1 MIRPY
6 PSPNF
11 DDRPPGSP
19 INALILHYTGM
30 ATGEEA
36 LARLADTDAKVST
49 HYCVDE
55 GGIVFAMV
63 DETKRAWHAGLSDWE
78 GRSRLNDVSVGI
90 EIINTGHA
98 HGLKTFPEAQ
108 IAAVIRLS
116 RGIINRHGI
125 AQARVLAHS
134 DIAPTRKLDPGEL
147 FPWAELARAGVGL
160 WPEATRRNSFGQRPP
175 LITAQRLLAHWGY
188 AVTESGALDVATAS
202 ATAAFQRRFRPRRV
216 DGVFDA
222 ECGELLTSLLD
233 QCSPSE
239 ASQ

>member
-1 MIRPY
+1 MNRPY

-11 DDRPPGSP
+11 DDRPPGAP
-19 INALILHYTGM
+19 IDALILHYTGM
-30 ATGEEA
+30 ATGAEA
-36 LARLADTDAKVST
+36 LARLADAEAKVSA

-55 GGIVFAMV
+55 DGTVFAMV
-63 DETKRAWHAGLSDWE
+63 DEAKRAWHAGLSDWA

-98 HGLKTFPEAQ
+98 HGLKPFPEAQ
-108 IAAVIRLS
+108 IAAVISLS
-116 RGIINRHGI
+116 RQIMARHGI
-125 AQARVLAHS
+125 SQARVLAHS
-134 DIAPTRKLDPGEL
+134 DIAPTRKSDPGEL

-160 WPEATRRNSFGQRPP
+160 WPEPARRNSFGQRPP
-175 LITAQRLLAHWGY
+175 LITVQRLLAQWGY
-188 AVTESGALDVATAS
+188 AVVESGALDVATAS

-233 QCSPSE
+233 QRSLSE
-239 ASQ
+239 VGQ